1 MKLDDALHSIRDRI
15 RPPRDGRLGNV
26 LKVAAGTAA
35 AVWVVLQLR
44 RELYG
49 PGGTKMSR
57 YDPDVDRVWD
67 EEEEEGDEGK
77 KETRKRNRKKA

>member
-1 MKLDDALHSIRDRI
+1 MKIEDVFSSLRDRV

-49 PGGTKMSR
+49 PGGSRLSR
-57 YDPDVDRVWD
+57 YDPSVD
-67 EEEEEGDEGK
+67 K
-77 KETRKRNRKKA
+77 KRRRAANADADDAEAAR

>member
-1 MKLDDALHSIRDRI
+1 MKIEEAINSLRDRI
-15 RPPRDGRLGNV
+15 HPPRNGRIGNV

-49 PGGTKMSR
+49 PGGSRMSR
-57 YDPDVDRVWD
+57 YDPDVDEVWEKEEREKEED
-67 EEEEEGDEGK
+67 E
-77 KETRKRNRKKA
+77 KAMS

>member
-1 MKLDDALHSIRDRI
+1 MKIEETLNSLRDRI
-15 RPPRDGRLGNV
+15 HPPRNGRLGNA

-49 PGGTKMSR
+49 PGGSKMSR
-57 YDPDVDRVWD
+57 YDPDVDEVWEKENRER
-67 EEEEEGDEGK
+67 EEEEE
-77 KETRKRNRKKA
+77 RA